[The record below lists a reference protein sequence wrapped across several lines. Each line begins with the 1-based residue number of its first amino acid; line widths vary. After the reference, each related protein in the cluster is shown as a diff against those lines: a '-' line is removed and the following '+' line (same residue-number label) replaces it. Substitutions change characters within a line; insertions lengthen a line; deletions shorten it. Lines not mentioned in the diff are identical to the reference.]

1 MSDKINV
8 IYILLCSDNTLYTGW
23 TNDLE
28 GRISCHNAG
37 RGAKYT
43 RTRLPVQL
51 VYYEKFA
58 EKSQALK
65 RESEI
70 KKLSRKKKLELI
82 GALDR
87 EKRGD

>member
-1 MSDKINV
+1 MSDKTNF
-8 IYILLCSDNTLYTGW
+8 IYILLCSDDTLYTGW

-37 RGAKYT
+37 KGAKYT
-43 RTRLPVQL
+43 RTRLPVRL
-51 VYYEKFA
+51 VYYEEFT

-70 KKLSRKKKLELI
+70 KKLSKKKKLKLI
-82 GALDR
+82 EALDR
-87 EKRGD
+87 KKRGD